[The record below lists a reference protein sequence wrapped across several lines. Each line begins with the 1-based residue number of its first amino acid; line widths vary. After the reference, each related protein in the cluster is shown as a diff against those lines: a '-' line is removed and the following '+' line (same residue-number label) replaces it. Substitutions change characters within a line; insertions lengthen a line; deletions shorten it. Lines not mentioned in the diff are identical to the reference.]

1 MIPIDP
7 LLVSHDASVA
17 DRRLEALDQVLFGLR
32 AFRAEVER
40 VRPGLVLDRI
50 DGWHSAAADLYSG
63 RAAEVRYAL
72 AGAEQLLLDA
82 EAGLVAEREHERG
95 RAALTAASPH
105 ASGPTPPD
113 PVSSMG
119 PAG

>member
-1 MIPIDP
+1 MNPFDP
-7 LLVSHDASVA
+7 LLVSHDAVVA

-40 VRPGLVLDRI
+40 VRPGLLLDRVE
-50 DGWHSAAADLYSG
+50 GWHSAAADLYAG

-82 EAGLVAEREHERG
+82 EAEVVAERERERAH
-95 RAALTAASPH
+95 AARIAPSPH

-113 PVSSMG
+113 PVSQ
-119 PAG
+119 AGQWR

>member
-1 MIPIDP
+1 MIPLDP

-72 AGAEQLLLDA
+72 AGAEQLLLEA
-82 EAGLVAEREHERG
+82 EAELSAERERG
-95 RAALTAASPH
+95 RAALTGASPH

-113 PVSSMG
+113 PVS
-119 PAG
+119 PAGPER

>member
-1 MIPIDP
+1 MIPFDP
-7 LLVSHDASVA
+7 LLGSHDAVVA

-50 DGWHSAAADLYSG
+50 DGWHSAAAALYSE
-63 RAAEVRYAL
+63 RAAEVRYSL

-82 EAGLVAEREHERG
+82 EAELVAERERG

-113 PVSSMG
+113 PVS
-119 PAG
+119 PAGPGR

>member
-1 MIPIDP
+1 MNPFDP
-7 LLVSHDASVA
+7 LLLSHDAVVA

-32 AFRAEVER
+32 GFRAEVER
-40 VRPGLVLDRI
+40 VRPGLLLDRV
-50 DGWHSAAADLYSG
+50 DGWHSAAADLYAG

-82 EAGLVAEREHERG
+82 EAEVVAERERV
-95 RAALTAASPH
+95 RAARIVPSPH

-113 PVSSMG
+113 PVSQAG
-119 PAG
+119 PGR

>member
-1 MIPIDP
+1 MIPLDP
-7 LLVSHDASVA
+7 LLISNGAVVC

-32 AFRAEVER
+32 AFLAEVER

-82 EAGLVAEREHERG
+82 EAELVAELERG

-113 PVSSMG
+113 PVS
-119 PAG
+119 PAGAER

>member
-1 MIPIDP
+1 MIPLDP
-7 LLVSHDASVA
+7 LLVSHDAVVA
-17 DRRLEALDQVLFGLR
+17 DRRIEALDQVLFGLR

-82 EAGLVAEREHERG
+82 EAELVAERERG
-95 RAALTAASPH
+95 RAALTSASPH

-113 PVSSMG
+113 PVS
-119 PAG
+119 PAGPER

>member
-1 MIPIDP
+1 MIPLDP
-7 LLVSHDASVA
+7 LLISNGAVVC

-32 AFRAEVER
+32 AFLAEVER

-82 EAGLVAEREHERG
+82 EAELVAERERGRG
-95 RAALTAASPH
+95 RAALVADSPH
-105 ASGPTPPD
+105 VPGPTPPD
-113 PVSSMG
+113 PVS
-119 PAG
+119 PAGAER